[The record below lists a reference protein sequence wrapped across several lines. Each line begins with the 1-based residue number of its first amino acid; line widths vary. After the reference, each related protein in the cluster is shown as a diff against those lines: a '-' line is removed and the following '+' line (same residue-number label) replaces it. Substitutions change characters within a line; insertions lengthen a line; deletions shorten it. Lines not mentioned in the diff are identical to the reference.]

1 MLFTDEFG
9 AIPLAL
15 KKNQNLIMMTF
26 QHVKYT
32 DLNSRQREI
41 FNFQKVSGLLADFGF
56 ATYRLTDD
64 WNGADFLAVPFD
76 GSKIL
81 RVQLKG
87 RLTFDK
93 KYQDKDLWVCFR
105 HAGFVYLYPHDILL
119 DDVLKITNVGNTPS
133 WCNGGGY
140 SYPAP
145 PKFLE
150 EQLKRYCLGHESS
163 PVS

>member
-1 MLFTDEFG
+1 MT
-9 AIPLAL
+9 
-15 KKNQNLIMMTF
+15 TF
-26 QHVKYT
+26 QRVNYI
-32 DLNSRQREI
+32 DLNSRQKEI

-105 HAGFVYLYPHDILL
+105 HAGFVYLYPHDALL
-119 DDVLKITNVGNTPS
+119 SELLKVTNVGNTAS
-133 WCNGGGY
+133 WLKENGNY
-140 SYPAP
+140 SFPTP
-145 PKFLE
+145 PKSFE
-150 EQLKRYCLGHESS
+150 EQLKPYCLGHESS